1 MINSWQK
8 NRIYKNIV
16 SKLYGN
22 VASKRIAILGASF
35 KANSLRE
42 SPSIEFAK
50 KLLEEGAYLIIHD
63 PKVNKESLDVE
74 LNQNQNWEFET
85 NLDKVFTKVD
95 AIILLTEWEIYKSL
109 DWENIYKVK
118 TIMDF

>member
-1 MINSWQK
+1 MPH
-8 NRIYKNIV
+8 
-16 SKLYGN
+16 SKLTN
-22 VASKRIAILGASF
+22 T
-35 KANSLRE
+35 NDLRE
-42 SPSIEFAK
+42 SPSIEICKKAK
-50 KLLEEGAYLIIHD
+50 EEGAYLIIHD

-109 DWENIYKVK
+109 DWENIYKEVK